1 MLRSQCDIGDGLLA
15 KAARKHAL
23 AALCLTAV
31 AAATW
36 AGEASSVFGAGAAL
50 PEKLSQTGLFLP
62 GTLDIAPDLLPFA
75 PQYPLWADGAAKRRW
90 LYLPPGTSID
100 TAEPDAWT
108 FPVGTRLWK
117 EFGYDGPVETR
128 MIERVAD
135 GSWRYATY
143 IWNENGSDAELAP
156 AEGVAA
162 LPVSSAPDGSYTI
175 PAQNDCRGCHEAAA
189 QPVLGFSA
197 LQLSPDRDPLAPHAE
212 TPGAAFVNL
221 RILDERGLLRNLP
234 EELLETP
241 PRIEAPSPQARAA
254 LGYLHGNCG
263 HCHNDNGPVG
273 ELDLSLQQSAAARS
287 ASAARTLETLVG
299 YPAEVSTKNIDTRV
313 VPGSHESSMLFAR
326 MRTRNP
332 LMQMPPLGTRV
343 SDATAV
349 ALIGS
354 WIEQDISNS
363 SGTSSRGPNR

>member
-1 MLRSQCDIGDGLLA
+1 MLQSQCDSGECVPA
-15 KAARKHAL
+15 KAAQKVVL
-23 AALCLTAV
+23 IALCLTAS
-31 AAATW
+31 AAASW
-36 AGEASSVFGAGAAL
+36 AGEASPVPAGAAL
-50 PEKLSQTGLFLP
+50 PEKLSQTGLFRP
-62 GTLDIAPDLLPFA
+62 GTTEVAPDLLPFA
-75 PQYPLWADGAAKRRW
+75 PQYPLWTDGAAKRRW

-100 TAEPDAWT
+100 AADPDAWV
-108 FPVGTRLWK
+108 FPAGTRVWK

-128 MIERVAD
+128 MIERLAD

-143 IWNENGSDAELAP
+143 IWNEDRSDAGLAP
-156 AEGVAA
+156 AEGVPS
-162 LPVSSAPDGSYTI
+162 LPVRDAPDRVYSI
-175 PAQNDCRGCHEAAA
+175 PSENDCRGCHEAAA

-212 TPGAAFVNL
+212 TPGPAYVDL
-221 RILDERGLLRNLP
+221 RALHERGLLTDLP
-234 EELLETP
+234 EELVRTP

-263 HCHNDNGPVG
+263 HCHNDNGPIA
-273 ELDLSLQQSAAARS
+273 ELDLSLRQSAVARA

-299 YPAEVSTKNIDTRV
+299 YPAEVSTKNIDARV
-313 VPGSHESSMLFAR
+313 VPGSHDASMLFAR

-349 ALIGS
+349 ELVGS
-354 WIEQDISNS
+354 WIDEDLSNPS
-363 SGTSSRGPNR
+363 ETLARGHHQ

>member
-1 MLRSQCDIGDGLLA
+1 MLQSQCDIGKGVPA
-15 KAARKHAL
+15 KAARKIAVV
-23 AALCLTAV
+23 ALCLTAG
-31 AAATW
+31 AAASW
-36 AGEASSVFGAGAAL
+36 AGKASPVPPGAAL

-62 GTLDIAPDLLPFA
+62 GTTDVAADLLPFA
-75 PQYPLWADGAAKRRW
+75 PQYPLWTDGATKRRW
-90 LYLPPGTSID
+90 LHLPPGTSID
-100 TAEPDAWT
+100 AAKPDAWV
-108 FPVGTRLWK
+108 FPAGTRVWK

-128 MIERVAD
+128 MIERLAD

-143 IWNENGSDAELAP
+143 IWNEDGSDAELAP
-156 AEGVAA
+156 TEGVPA
-162 LPVSSAPDGSYTI
+162 LPVSGAPDGIYSI
-175 PAQNDCRGCHEAAA
+175 PSENDCRGCHEAAA

-212 TPGAAFVNL
+212 RPDRAYVDL
-221 RILDERGLLRNLP
+221 RVLHERGLLLQLP
-234 EELLETP
+234 EELVKTP
-241 PRIEAPSPQARAA
+241 PRIAAPSPQARAA

-263 HCHNDNGPVG
+263 HCHNDTGPIA
-273 ELDLSLQQSAAARS
+273 ELDLSLRQSAVARS
-287 ASAARTLETLVG
+287 ASAARTLESLVG
-299 YPAEVSTKNIDTRV
+299 YPAEVSTKKIDTRV

-354 WIEQDISNS
+354 WIEQDLSNPS
-363 SGTSSRGPNR
+363 ETLARGHHQ